1 MIVNWCG
8 VLLGVR
14 ERSRALV
21 SDLREGVVKPNEAMK
36 MVANYYIERSA
47 GLKQMDGLHIFA
59 KRCLRA
65 RYAHAG
71 AGKEQNDA
79 RRVVLLPRIVH
90 ALSAQRE

>member
-47 GLKQMDGLHIFA
+47 GLEANGWAAHLRKALFA
-59 KRCLRA
+59 SPIRA
-65 RYAHAG
+65 CRGGQG
-71 AGKEQNDA
+71 AE
-79 RRVVLLPRIVH
+79 
-90 ALSAQRE
+90 